1 MKQFIVM
8 SAMIVLGIF
17 IYNLIAG
24 DSDNSIL
31 SALEVSF
38 RNQIESRAGAY

>member
-24 DSDNSIL
+24 DGENSIL
-31 SALEVSF
+31 SAIEASF
-38 RNQIESRAGAY
+38 RNQIASRAGAY